1 MPNGQSSPNVGQIAD
16 LLAGYD
22 FIEFALLFGS
32 FAGRNPQPWSD
43 VDIAVYLSRPRALL
57 EQGQLIAPLE
67 RHLCRDVDLLIL
79 NTALDHNP
87 ALAYRAIT
95 EGTLLFWRD
104 RKTFMD
110 CKTRAMLRYL
120 DTTFLRALVS
130 HAFHQRSASGDRS
143 VWCRRIIC
151 KSDCFVWM

>member
-16 LLAGYD
+16 LLADYD
-22 FIEFALLFGS
+22 SIEFALLFGS
-32 FAGRNPQPWSD
+32 FADGNPQPWSD
-43 VDIAVYLSRPRALL
+43 MDIAVYLSRSLGLL
-57 EQGQLIAPLE
+57 EQGQLTATLE
-67 RHLCRDVDLLIL
+67 RHLNRDVDLLVL

-95 EGTLLFWRD
+95 EGMLLFCRD
-104 RKTFMD
+104 RETFVD

-130 HAFHQRSASGDRS
+130 HAFHQRLKTGR
-143 VWCRRIIC
+143 
-151 KSDCFVWM
+151 FGTGG

>member
-1 MPNGQSSPNVGQIAD
+1 MPNRQSSSNIGQIAD

-43 VDIAVYLSRPRALL
+43 VDIAVYLSRPLGLL
-57 EQGQLIAPLE
+57 EQGQLTAILE
-67 RHLCRDVDLLIL
+67 RHLNRDVDLLVL
-79 NTALDHNP
+79 NNALDYSP

-95 EGTLLFWRD
+95 EGTLLFCRD
-104 RKTFMD
+104 RETFVD
-110 CKTRAMLRYL
+110 CKTRAILRYL

-130 HAFHQRSASGDRS
+130 HAFHQRLKTGR
-143 VWCRRIIC
+143 
-151 KSDCFVWM
+151 FGTGG